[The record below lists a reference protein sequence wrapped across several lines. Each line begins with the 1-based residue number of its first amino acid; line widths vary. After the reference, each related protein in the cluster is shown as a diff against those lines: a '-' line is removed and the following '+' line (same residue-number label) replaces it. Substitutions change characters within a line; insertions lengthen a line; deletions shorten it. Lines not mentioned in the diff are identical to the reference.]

1 MAVNISGIVVP
12 MPRTALPMLPER
24 ERGTCTPIETRMR
37 PERAAQVSELLKV
50 LADPTRL
57 QIVVAL
63 RDVGDAVCVCDCVPV
78 FGLSQPTVSH
88 HLARLRDAGLLEV
101 TRRSGWAYYRLRS
114 DLPAPT
120 KRLISA
126 L

>member
-1 MAVNISGIVVP
+1 
-12 MPRTALPMLPER
+12 MLPER
-24 ERGTCTPIETRMR
+24 ERGVCAPVEIRLR
-37 PERAAQVSELLKV
+37 PERAAQLSELLK
-50 LADPTRL
+50 LLSDPTRL

-63 RDVGDAVCVCDCVPV
+63 RDAGDAVCVCDCVAV

-88 HLARLRDAGLLEV
+88 HLARLRRSGLLDV
-101 TRRSGWAYYRLRS
+101 TRQGGWAYYRLRS

-120 KRLISA
+120 RRLIAA

>member
-1 MAVNISGIVVP
+1 MA
-12 MPRTALPMLPER
+12 RTPIAVLPER
-24 ERGTCTPIETRMR
+24 ERGECTPLESRMR
-37 PERAAQVSELLKV
+37 PERAAEVADLLKL

-63 RDVGDAVCVCDCVPV
+63 RDMSESVCVCDCTAS

-88 HLARLRDAGLLEV
+88 HLARLRDAGLVDV
-101 TRRSGWAYYRLRS
+101 TRKGGWGYYSLRR
-114 DLPAPT
+114 DLPAAT

>member
-1 MAVNISGIVVP
+1 MA
-12 MPRTALPMLPER
+12 RTALPVLPER
-24 ERGTCTPIETRMR
+24 ERGECTPIAPRLR
-37 PERAAQVSELLKV
+37 GDRAEELSDLLKT

-63 RDVGDAVCVCDCVPV
+63 RDLGDAVCVCDCTAF

-88 HLARLRDAGLLEV
+88 HLGRLRDAGLVDV
-101 TRRSGWAYYRLRS
+101 TRKAGWAYYRLRS
-114 DLPAPT
+114 DLPAAT
-120 KRLISA
+120 KRLIAA

>member
-1 MAVNISGIVVP
+1 MA
-12 MPRTALPMLPER
+12 PER
-24 ERGTCTPIETRMR
+24 ERGVCVPFEPRLK
-37 PERAAQVSELLKV
+37 PERAEQLTDLMKA

-57 QIVVAL
+57 QIVATL
-63 RDVGDAVCVCDCVPV
+63 RDLGDAVCVCDCTAF

-101 TRRSGWAYYRLRS
+101 SRKGGWAYYSLRR
-114 DLPAPT
+114 DLPAPM
-120 KRLISA
+120 RRVIDA